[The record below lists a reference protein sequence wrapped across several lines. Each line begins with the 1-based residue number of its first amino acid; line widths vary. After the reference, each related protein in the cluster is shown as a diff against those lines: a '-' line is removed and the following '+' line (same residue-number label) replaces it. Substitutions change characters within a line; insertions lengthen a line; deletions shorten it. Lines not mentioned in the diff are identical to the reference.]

1 MLTVAEAQTHERKLA
16 RLLVWHA
23 VFVLLFVLASNLSGR
38 AQYYLEGLSGILL
51 IVQIVRGYAYVIRD
65 LRLRGRSPLWVYF
78 VGHPIGL
85 AIWLGWRRRHP
96 IPTKNLVG
104 RAT

>member
-1 MLTVAEAQTHERKLA
+1 MLTVAEAQAHERKLA
-16 RLLVWHA
+16 RLLAWQVLF
-23 VFVLLFVLASNLSGR
+23 VFLFVLASNLSGR

-51 IVQIVRGYAYVIRD
+51 IVQMVRGCAYVMTD

-85 AIWLGWRRRHP
+85 ALWLGWRRRYP
-96 IPTKNLVG
+96 IPTRNLPG
-104 RAT
+104 RAP